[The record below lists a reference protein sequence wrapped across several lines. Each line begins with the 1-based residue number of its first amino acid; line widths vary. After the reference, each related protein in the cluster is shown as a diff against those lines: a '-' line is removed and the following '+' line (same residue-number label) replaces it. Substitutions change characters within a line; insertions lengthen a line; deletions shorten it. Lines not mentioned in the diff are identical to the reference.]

1 MIKAE
6 VISEDNGYEV
16 PNWLT
21 KCKDALLNPPTVGA
35 ATVLAVVAIAVFAT
49 QAHGRSVKVNETG
62 VQSQPAATSSLQV
75 ISSDE
80 SPASTLPTTANTN
93 LDNNSVGPAP
103 ASSLSSLQPTGSTQ
117 RPGGLS
123 QALNQTVQSAGKANS
138 LLNGLGL

>member
-21 KCKDALLNPPTVGA
+21 KCKDALMSPPTVGA
-35 ATVLAVVAIAVFAT
+35 VTVLVVVVIAAFASHARDKGV
-49 QAHGRSVKVNETG
+49 QLNETG

-75 ISSDE
+75 ISSSE
-80 SPASTLPTTANTN
+80 SPAGTLPTTEDTN
-93 LDNNSVGPAP
+93 LASNSVGPAP
-103 ASSLSSLQPTGSTQ
+103 ASSLSSLQPTGSAQ

-123 QALNQTVQSAGKANS
+123 QALNQTVQSAGRANS
-138 LLNGLGL
+138 VLNGLGL